1 MTGTRRHP
9 LLLGILVPLALLVST
24 GAPRPA
30 DAAGRCTITGTPG
43 PDRLLGTAAADVICG
58 AGGND
63 TIEGRG
69 GDDRLLGGPGA
80 DTLVGG
86 PGRDLLVGGPGNDML
101 RGGPAADTLR
111 GGTGVNRCE
120 DKSVSA
126 TSSCHDPNTPGRQP
140 RQRSPVVP
148 ILPPATYL
156 QPPRIPTDEPQTDTS
171 APSLQSLGV
180 STENVEIAEGD
191 WWVRL
196 TATAWDESGIQS
208 AEVEIEGPNGE
219 PWQEIALGSG
229 PAGLARLSTV
239 VEIPDTTPV
248 GDYRVSAVTLVD
260 GLENRVDLPQPWLHE
275 YGMDAQFEVYDGPD
289 REAPNVVG
297 VSFRPGESIDTSQD
311 PVVVEVSIEVTDP
324 GSGVKSVALGIA
336 SPVSKGPWS
345 RTYRADAALVSGTER
360 DGTWQAKFEL
370 PAGAAAGFYP
380 VSELALEDH
389 AGHFQNFPASS
400 LEEAGLPDGF
410 TQAGAADTTRPEITS
425 FSVEPQVIHTA
436 DGENEIDVEIGV
448 KDNWSGV
455 DGTFDDPISKVNFSL
470 TPPNW
475 PISWGMSGTGP
486 KLVSGTFQD
495 GVWRTRNF
503 LEEQAGFGTWKVRYI
518 EVTDRAGNTTRIED
532 GPLEDFEAEGW
543 DLDFENLP

>member
-1 MTGTRRHP
+1 MTGTRGHP
-9 LLLGILVPLALLVST
+9 LLLGILVLLALLGST
-24 GAPRPA
+24 GAPRTA
-30 DAAGRCTITGTPG
+30 DAAGHCTITGTPG
-43 PDRLLGTAAADVICG
+43 PDRLLGTAGADVICG
-58 AGGND
+58 AGGAD

-120 DKSVSA
+120 DRSVSA
-126 TSSCHDPNTPGRQP
+126 TSDCDDPSTSSR
-140 RQRSPVVP
+140 RSPVP
-148 ILPPATYL
+148 ILPPATYF
-156 QPPRIPTDEPQTDTS
+156 QPPRSPAGEPQTDTS
-171 APSLQSLGV
+171 APSLQSLRV

-191 WWVRL
+191 WWLRL
-196 TATAWDESGIQS
+196 TASAWDESGIQS
-208 AEVEIEGPNGE
+208 AVVEIEGPNGE
-219 PWQEIALGSG
+219 PWREIALGSG
-229 PAGLARLSTV
+229 PARLATLSTV

-248 GDYRVSAVTLVD
+248 GEYRVSSVTLVD
-260 GLENRVDLPQPWLHE
+260 SLGNLVDLSQPWLHE
-275 YGMDAQFEVYDGPD
+275 YEMDAQFEVYNGPD

-297 VSFRPGESIDTSQD
+297 ISFRPGESIDTSQG
-311 PVVVEVSIEVTDP
+311 PVVVEVPIEVTDP

-336 SPVSKGPWS
+336 SPVKKGGWP
-345 RTYRADAALVSGTER
+345 RTYRAVATLVSGTER

-370 PAGAAAGFYP
+370 PPGAAAGFYP
-380 VSELALEDH
+380 VSELALKDH
-389 AGHFQNFPASS
+389 DGHSHDLSAGS
-400 LEEAGLPDGF
+400 LEEAGLPGGF

-436 DGENEIDVEIGV
+436 AGEDEIDVEIGV

-455 DGTFDDPISKVNFSL
+455 DGTFDDPISRVNFSL

-475 PISWGMSGTGP
+475 PISWGMSGTSP
-486 KLVSGTFQD
+486 KLVSGTLQD
-495 GVWRTRNF
+495 GLWRTRNF